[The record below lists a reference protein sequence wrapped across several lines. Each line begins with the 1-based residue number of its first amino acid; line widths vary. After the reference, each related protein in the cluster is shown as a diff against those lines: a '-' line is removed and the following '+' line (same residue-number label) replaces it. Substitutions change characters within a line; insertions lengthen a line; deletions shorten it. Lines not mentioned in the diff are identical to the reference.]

1 MQPVL
6 FEFDVA
12 RWVLDVGRL
21 TSMSHVT
28 VRRAVAAYQLGVGDE
43 CRTRAHAVVANG
55 FDRTTF
61 HRFFAERFLLW
72 SLWLLVNVGM
82 AAVVVTLKIGWR
94 GLAAQIAVDTLIID
108 VEFSAY
114 LFATSAMV
122 SPLLE

>member
-28 VRRAVAAYQLGVGDE
+28 VRPAVAPYQLGVGDE

-61 HRFFAERFLLW
+61 HRLLAERFFFRAFR
-72 SLWLLVNVGM
+72 LLVNIGM
-82 AAVVVTLKIGWR
+82 TAVVVTLEIGGR
-94 GLAAQIAVDTLIID
+94 GFTAQIAVDALIID
-108 VEFSAY
+108 VEFARYVFSI
-114 LFATSAMV
+114 FV
-122 SPLLE
+122 RDIGHG

>member
-12 RWVLDVGRL
+12 RWVLDVGRF

-28 VRRAVAAYQLGVGDE
+28 VRPAVAPYQLGVGE
-43 CRTRAHAVVANG
+43 QCRIRAHAVVANG

-72 SLWLLVNVGM
+72 ALWLLVNIGM
-82 AAVVVTLKIGWR
+82 TAVVVTLKIGGR
-94 GLAAQIAVDTLIID
+94 SFAAQIAVDALIID
-108 VEFSAY
+108 VEFARYVFSI
-114 LFATSAMV
+114 FV
-122 SPLLE
+122 RNVGHG